1 SDLKLFARFFK
12 KLLKNGV
19 LIPPSQF
26 EAWFL
31 STAHDEKVLT
41 EALERIEKGIK
52 EL

>member
-1 SDLKLFARFFK
+1 
-12 KLLKNGV
+12 LKNGV

-31 STAHDEKVLT
+31 STAHSWEVLN
-41 EALERIEKGIK
+41 EALERIERAIK